1 MTHTPITRRGVL
13 GGAGAALLLAGSA
26 GPALAAARTPAPST
40 DTGAARRSRITRG
53 TALFHA
59 DLHNHTL
66 LSDGDGAPE
75 DAFASMRDAG
85 LDVAALTDHA
95 TLSDHLLGDA
105 LTAVLPPGYSAL
117 GGLTRQGWART
128 GALADAHDVPGEFTA
143 LRGFE
148 WSAPV
153 LGHVNVWFTDEYTDV
168 LDIGRMR
175 PLYEWL
181 QRTPGRFGLVDG
193 GAGGIAGFNHPG
205 REPGRFEEFRFEE
218 SVRDQMVSLEM
229 FNRRDDYL
237 FEGWADGKPSP
248 LVACLNNGWRTGLTG
263 VTDEHGTD
271 WGFPEGKGRTG
282 LWLTEHTRS
291 GVLEAMRARRFFATN
306 VSGLRLDGVAGLEG
320 VPGAA
325 AGTTRM
331 GGTVALPGG
340 RAEVTLRL
348 DVDRGTAWEGKPLL
362 AQVLRPGDQVPRV
375 VDVVPFTCPDVVRLR
390 VPVDLA
396 EGDWLV
402 VRISDPAG
410 VNATPGPA
418 GHPCNDLGVAY
429 TSPWWFTAP

>member
-1 MTHTPITRRGVL
+1 MTHAHISRRGVL

-26 GPALAAARTPAPST
+26 GPALAAVGTAAPGT
-40 DTGAARRSRITRG
+40 EVGAARRSRITRG
-53 TALFHA
+53 TTLVQA

-66 LSDGDGAPE
+66 LSDGDGVPE
-75 DAFASMRDAG
+75 NAFASMRDAG

-105 LTAVLPPGYSAL
+105 LTAALPPGYSAV
-117 GGLTRQGWART
+117 GGLTPEGWART
-128 GALADAHDVPGEFTA
+128 GALADAHDAPGEFTA

-148 WSAPV
+148 WSEPT

-168 LDIGRMR
+168 VDVGQMS

-181 QRTPGRFGLVDG
+181 QRAGGPLGLGDG
-193 GAGGIAGFNHPG
+193 GAGGVAGFNHPG
-205 REPGRFEEFRFEE
+205 REPGRFEEFRFDP

-237 FEGWADGKPSP
+237 FEGWADGRPSP
-248 LVACLNNGWRTGLTG
+248 LVTCLNKGWRTGLSG

-282 LWLTEHTRS
+282 LWLTEHSRR

-306 VSGLRLDGVAGLEG
+306 VSGLRLDGVAS
-320 VPGAA
+320 AST
-325 AGTTRM
+325 GTTRM

-340 RAEVTLRL
+340 RGEVTLRL
-348 DVDRGTAWEGKPLL
+348 DVDRGTAWQGKPLL
-362 AQVLRPGDQVPRV
+362 AQLLRPGEQVPRV
-375 VDVVPFTCPDVVRLR
+375 TEVVAFTCPDVVRVR

-402 VRISDPAG
+402 VRISDPAAA
-410 VNATPGPA
+410 NASPGPA

-429 TSPWWFTAP
+429 TSPWWFTAV